1 VLDVSR
7 KANTLRTS
15 VAQAELRLSPKTL
28 DLIRSNAVP
37 KGDPLAVARVAAI
50 QAAKRTSEIVP
61 YCHPVPLDFVGVDFE
76 LRDEGIVITCTAK
89 AIHRTG
95 VEMEALTA
103 ASVAAL
109 TIYDMVK
116 MLDDSMEIVGVRLV
130 SKTGGKSDFADRRET
145 PLRAAVL
152 VMSDSIAEGKKEDHS
167 GRLIAARLKEE
178 GLEVVDYRIIPDEV
192 DVIREAL
199 LRYADESRVDLV
211 ITTGGTG
218 LGPRDRTPE
227 VMAELIEREVPGI
240 PEATRAFGQARTPY
254 AMLSRGKAGI
264 RGSTLII
271 NLPGS
276 RKGAAESLDALF
288 PGLLHAFHM
297 LRGEGHG

>member
-1 VLDVSR
+1 M
-7 KANTLRTS
+7 
-15 VAQAELRLSPKTL
+15 AQAELRLSPKTL
-28 DLIRSNAVP
+28 DLIRSSAVP

-89 AIHRTG
+89 AIYRTG

-227 VMAELIEREVPGI
+227 AMAELIEREVPGI

-254 AMLSRGKAGI
+254 AMLSRGKAGL